1 MNSRAKGARAEREAA
16 AWLNGLLPVGY
27 EAVRAARIGVDGG
40 EDVLIKDEQGRYAN
54 VRVEVKHRA
63 TMELATK
70 ALDEA
75 CEQAAN
81 DAKGGVWCVLW
92 RRDRRPWVLTTT
104 SAGARV
110 TMDKA
115 HDVGAWL
122 CGILVK

>member
-75 CEQAAN
+75 CEQAQA

-92 RRDRRPWVLTTT
+92 RRDRRPWVLTTEANGLRT
-104 SAGARV
+104 TIDQTA
-110 TMDKA
+110 
-115 HDVGAWL
+115 DVGVWL
-122 CGILVK
+122 ARILCE

>member
-92 RRDRRPWVLTTT
+92 RRDRRPWVLTTEAIVGRMT
-104 SAGARV
+104 LDQNEHIAR
-110 TMDKA
+110 
-115 HDVGAWL
+115 WL
-122 CGILVK
+122 CGILCK